1 MKIKELEDYYWF
13 PTILRKYQMEFI
25 GILVSKFSLYKTVA
39 EDIKMLL
46 IASNIT
52 KIVDLCSGSGE
63 AAISVH
69 RAINLPHLQL
79 TLTDLYPQQIPALPN
94 ITYAPNAIDALQ
106 IPIEKDTFYTM
117 YNAFHHFDKEEQKLL
132 IEKIY
137 EAKAQLYLVEIV
149 RPTLMN
155 FVQVTLAATLGVL
168 FLCPFIRPFEWKRLL
183 FTYIFPLNML
193 TVAIDGYISILK
205 SKNVQQYRKRISEII
220 PFATN
225 TKVSEHFQFPTYITT
240 IQILAI

>member
-1 MKIKELEDYYWF
+1 MKIKELEDYDWF

-25 GILVSKFSLYKTVA
+25 GIIVSKFSLYKQVA
-39 EDIKMLL
+39 TDIKKIL
-46 IASNIT
+46 IAANIT
-52 KIVDLCSGSGE
+52 KMVDLCSGSGE

-79 TLTDLYPQQIPALPN
+79 TLTDLYPQQISRNPN
-94 ITYAPNAIDALQ
+94 IKYAPNPINALHM
-106 IPIEKDTFYTM
+106 PIEKDTLYTM

-137 EAKAQLYLVEIV
+137 EAKAQLYIVEIV

-155 FVQVTLAATLGVL
+155 FVQVTFAATLGVL
-168 FLCPFIRPFEWKRLL
+168 FLCPFIRPFEWKRLF
-183 FTYIFPLNML
+183 FTYIFPLNIL

-205 SKNVQQYRKRISEII
+205 SKNVQQFRKRFSEII
-220 PFATN
+220 PNATN
-225 TKVSEHFQFPTYITT
+225 IKVSEHFQFPTYITT
-240 IQILAI
+240 IQILAV